1 MKMNTTKNIMKG
13 IGGVLAVCSAVSM
26 VAGSR
31 KMDMSSS
38 TKHTIKKTANKITDV
53 IDAVTSFM

>member
-13 IGGVLAVCSAVSM
+13 VGGVLAVCSAVTMMATSKKSDTM
-26 VAGSR
+26 N
-31 KMDMSSS
+31 S
-38 TKHTIKKTANKITDV
+38 TKKSIKKTANKITDV